1 MFSGKPSVTPYTAGV
16 LVVSLLAAALAVSTG
31 AHSAA
36 QSRSR
41 YEPLQTMQHDFGSK
55 SMTGYFVSE
64 VYRCLVVLRVSDR
77 NHADAPAVQTATRIR
92 LALQPGETAGLDSEE
107 GRSLNV
113 TCGTN
118 SASVIVETG
127 ERAALADL
135 DGAARDRLLS
145 QGPLRR
151 TAQQ

>member
-1 MFSGKPSVTPYTAGV
+1 MFSGKSSVTPYTAGV
-16 LVVSLLAAALAVSTG
+16 LVVSLLAAAIAVSTG
-31 AHSAA
+31 AQSAA

-41 YEPLQTMQHDFGSK
+41 YEPLQGMQHDFGSK
-55 SMTGYFVSE
+55 TMTGYFVSE
-64 VYRCLVVLRVSDR
+64 VDRCLVVLRVSDR
-77 NHADAPAVQTATRIR
+77 ERADAPAAPTATRIR
-92 LALQPGETAGLDSEE
+92 LALRPGETAGLDSEE

-118 SASVIVETG
+118 SASVLVETG

-135 DGAARDRLLS
+135 DGAARAGLWS

-151 TAQQ
+151 AAQR